1 MFQAGYPPKMLQ
13 EILGHASIITT
24 LDTGGT
30 LAATT
35 GATLKELIGRLGHS
49 NPRAAMI

>member
-35 GATLKELIGRLGHS
+35 GATLKELMAG
-49 NPRAAMI
+49 